1 MMIRYVI
8 LAFLPFLAI
17 FLQSTLFSF
26 YSIRGTIPDLVL
38 MFVVYFA
45 IINGERPGTIYGF
58 LCGLLEDLY
67 MGRLI
72 GLNALCKAI
81 VGYSLGKMQGNVF
94 KENMLVGVLGVLAG
108 TIINSLVMLILVL
121 LVSGFPVAGS
131 DFLVKTL
138 YQCLYN
144 LLLSIPIYFWYFN
157 SSHNGLLKA

>member
-1 MMIRYVI
+1 MVRYII
-8 LAFLPFLAI
+8 LALLPFMAI
-17 FLQSTLFSF
+17 FFQSTLFSF

-38 MFVVYFA
+38 MFVVFFA
-45 IINGERPGTIYGF
+45 LINGERQGIIYGF

-94 KENMLVGVLGVLAG
+94 KENMLVGFLGVLTG
-108 TIINSLVMLILVL
+108 TFINSLVMLILII
-121 LVSGFPVAGS
+121 LVSGAPTVEH
-131 DFLVKTL
+131 DFLVKIL
-138 YQCLYN
+138 FQCLYN
-144 LLLSIPIYFWYFN
+144 LLLSVPIYFWYFN

>member
-1 MMIRYVI
+1 MVRYVI
-8 LAFLPFLAI
+8 LALLPFLAI
-17 FLQSTLFSF
+17 FFQSTLFSF

-38 MFVVYFA
+38 MFVVFFA
-45 IINGERPGTIYGF
+45 LINGERRGTIYGF

-108 TIINSLVMLILVL
+108 TIINSLVMLILIVL
-121 LVSGFPVAGS
+121 FSGAPAIEN
-131 DFLVKTL
+131 DFFVKVL
-138 YQCLYN
+138 FQCLYN
-144 LLLSIPIYFWYFN
+144 LLLSVPVYFWFFN
-157 SSHNGLLKA
+157 SSYNGVLKA